1 MSITEIS
8 STDISKARSLLVA
21 LDAAVLD
28 GDAPRALDAHLAY
41 DALVQS
47 LNGDSA
53 LGTYADDRSPGLLL
67 QKELRAPAGE
77 TPLWG
82 QHGEFLIVVKGT
94 PAYVEYRPTSWLHG
108 ITFHAV
114 RNAPFISPTGFQS
127 AFLSGTPAKDHRGQS
142 VREVAEALFAES
154 LAKQKKPVYPETVY
168 ADYAALPFVVR
179 ELGALE
185 VAIAAGHHVVILAT
199 KQPGLVV
206 RAEPRKRKLPLF
218 TVATLE
224 GTKASPQIVETSY
237 EYGEISLLTPE
248 QVHALNNPVKFLTLG
263 MVSAM
268 RAIKTP
274 ENAAF

>member
-1 MSITEIS
+1 MSTTEIS

-21 LDAAVLD
+21 LDAAVLE
-28 GDAPRALDAHLAY
+28 GDAPTALDAHLAY
-41 DALVQS
+41 DALVHS

-53 LGTYADDRSPGLLL
+53 LGTYADERSPGLLL
-67 QKELRAPAGE
+67 QKELKAAAGE

-142 VREVAEALFAES
+142 VRDVAEALFAES
-154 LAKQKKPVYPETVY
+154 LAKHKKPVYPEKVY

-185 VAIAAGHHVVILAT
+185 VAIAVGQHVVILAT

-206 RAEPRKRKLPLF
+206 RVQTRKGKLPLYI
-218 TVATLE
+218 VATLE
-224 GTKASPQIVETSY
+224 GTKASPQITEASY
-237 EYGEISLLTPE
+237 GYGDISVLTDE
-248 QVHALNNPVKFLTLG
+248 QVRSLNNPVKFLTVG
-263 MVSAM
+263 MVSAI